1 MLLAN
6 EASRFLHPEQFIF
19 KITDDLIDIRFE
31 SMFELSQLRCF
42 VAVAEELHFGR
53 AAERLHMTQPPLSR
67 QVRLLE
73 HQVGTELLE
82 RNSRSVK
89 LTAAGRSF
97 LPDAARILRLA
108 EEAAATARRVATG
121 AVGSLAIGFTASV
134 GYGLLPSLVSA
145 VRAASPGVRLTLKE
159 MVSGA
164 QLEALDARQIDVGL
178 LRPPVEHGELI
189 AEPCSQEALVLA
201 VPEATAA
208 DWPQRPTLR
217 DCEGRPLLMYSPY
230 EARYFHQLVSGL
242 LERAGVLP
250 DIVEYVSQIHS
261 MLALVRAGIGAAL
274 IPAAASMLHF
284 EGVVYRPVRT
294 TPAKPVELWFAY
306 RKDND
311 NPAFGALKDVLRGT
325 LAAGR

>member
-1 MLLAN
+1 
-6 EASRFLHPEQFIF
+6 
-19 KITDDLIDIRFE
+19 
-31 SMFELSQLRCF
+31 MFELSQLRCF

-67 QVRLLE
+67 QIRLLE
-73 HQVGTELLE
+73 HQVGTELVA
-82 RNSRSVK
+82 RSSRSVK

-108 EEAAATARRVATG
+108 DEAAATARRVA
-121 AVGSLAIGFTASV
+121 AGSSGTLSIGFTASV
-134 GYGLLPSLVSA
+134 GYGVLPALVSA
-145 VRAASPGVRLTLKE
+145 VRVASSGVRLTLKE

-164 QLEALDARQIDVGL
+164 QLEALDAREIDFGL

-189 AEPCSQEALVLA
+189 DRPCPNDALVLA
-201 VPEATAA
+201 LPASAA
-208 DWPQRPTLR
+208 KEWPTRPTLG

-261 MLALVRAGIGAAL
+261 MLALVRAGIGVAL
-274 IPAAASMLHF
+274 IPAAAAMLHF
-284 EGVVYRPVRT
+284 KGVVYRPVRT
-294 TPAKPVELWFAY
+294 TPVKPVELRFVY

-311 NPAFGALKDVLRGT
+311 NPVFGALKDDLHKAVAR
-325 LAAGR
+325 AR

>member
-1 MLLAN
+1 
-6 EASRFLHPEQFIF
+6 
-19 KITDDLIDIRFE
+19 
-31 SMFELSQLRCF
+31 MFELSQLRCF

-67 QVRLLE
+67 QIRLLE
-73 HQVGTELLE
+73 HQVGTELFE
-82 RNSRSVK
+82 RSSRAVR

-108 EEAAATARRVATG
+108 DEAAATARRVATG
-121 AVGSLAIGFTASV
+121 AAGTLAIGFTASV

-145 VRAASPGVRLTLKE
+145 VRGASSGVRLTLKE

-178 LRPPVEHGELI
+178 LRPPVEHGELV
-189 AEPCSQEALVLA
+189 ARPCTREALVLA
-201 VPEATAA
+201 LPASAA
-208 DWPQRPTLR
+208 PLWPARPALG
-217 DCEGRPLLMYSPY
+217 DCAGKPLLMYSPY

-261 MLALVRAGIGAAL
+261 MLALVRAGIGVAL
-274 IPAAASMLHF
+274 IPAAAAMLQF

-294 TPAKPVELWFAY
+294 VPASPVELLFVH
-306 RKDND
+306 RRDND
-311 NPAFGALKDVLRGT
+311 NPVFASLKDVLHK
-325 LAAGR
+325 AIAGGR

>member
-1 MLLAN
+1 
-6 EASRFLHPEQFIF
+6 
-19 KITDDLIDIRFE
+19 
-31 SMFELSQLRCF
+31 MFELSQLRCF

-73 HQVGTELLE
+73 HQIGTELLE
-82 RNSRSVK
+82 RTSRSVK
-89 LTAAGRSF
+89 LTAAGRGF

-108 EEAAATARRVATG
+108 DEAAATARRVATG
-121 AVGSLAIGFTASV
+121 AAGTLAIGFTASV

-145 VRAASPGVRLTLKE
+145 VRAASPDVRLTLKE

-164 QLEALDARQIDVGL
+164 QLEALDARLIDVGL
-178 LRPPVEHGELI
+178 LRPPVEHGELVSI
-189 AEPCSQEALVLA
+189 PCVREALVLA
-201 VPEATAA
+201 LPEAVA
-208 DWPQRPTLR
+208 DAWPKRPALR
-217 DCEGRPLLMYSPY
+217 DCEGKPFLMYSPY

-242 LERAGVLP
+242 LERAEVLP

-294 TPAKPVELWFAY
+294 TPAKPVELTLAY

-311 NPAFGALKDVLRGT
+311 NPAFGALKDVLRKS
-325 LAAGR
+325 LAERR